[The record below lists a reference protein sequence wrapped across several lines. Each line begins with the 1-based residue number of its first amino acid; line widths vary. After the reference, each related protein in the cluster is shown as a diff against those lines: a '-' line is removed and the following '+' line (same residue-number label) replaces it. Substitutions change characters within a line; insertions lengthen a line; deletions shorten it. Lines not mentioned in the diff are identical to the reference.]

1 MKINEVYSVVGQ
13 YAPAKVRRAQTE
25 QPQSTGSADK
35 LELSSFAK
43 VYSDAMAAARKDAQ
57 TSDAEYQAHLQ
68 DVTARFQSG
77 SYHVSAEDVSAKMLQ
92 MI

>member
-13 YAPAKVRRAQTE
+13 YTQTKVRRAE
-25 QPQSTGSADK
+25 AEKPQNGGTADR

-43 VYSDAMAAARKDAQ
+43 VYSDAMSAARRDAR
-57 TSDAEYQAHLQ
+57 TVDTEYQAHLK
-68 DVTARFQSG
+68 DVTERFQSG

-92 MI
+92 TI

>member
-13 YAPAKVRRAQTE
+13 YTQTKVRRAQAE
-25 QPQSTGSADK
+25 QPQNAGATDR

-43 VYSDAMAAARKDAQ
+43 VYSDAMSAARKEAQSTDAAYQ
-57 TSDAEYQAHLQ
+57 THLQ

-77 SYHVSAEDVSAKMLQ
+77 EYNVSAEDVSAKMLQ